1 MDPLPLAGNLSLYAL
16 FRQAIPETVLGAFA
30 ATVVIGLFLSLVAV
44 WLWFWRPDEYPA
56 SALEELGDTTDFM
69 LAESSSSVVD
79 ARLTE
84 KTSNLADR

>member
-56 SALEELGDTTDFM
+56 SALEKLGDTTDFM

-79 ARLTE
+79 ARVTE